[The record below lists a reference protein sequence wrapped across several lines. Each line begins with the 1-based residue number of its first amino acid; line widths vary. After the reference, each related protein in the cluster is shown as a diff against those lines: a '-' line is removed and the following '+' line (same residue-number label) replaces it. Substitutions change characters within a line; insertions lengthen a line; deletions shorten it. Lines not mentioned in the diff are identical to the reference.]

1 MSMKVAVSIP
11 DDVFARADLMAEELG
26 TTRSGL
32 YGRALKAFLQ
42 SMDRDLTS
50 EALDAVVDEVGA
62 GDPGFV
68 RQAARRRLAQTEW

>member
-1 MSMKVAVSIP
+1 MKVAVSIP
-11 DDVFARADLMAEELG
+11 DDVFARADRMAEELG

-42 SMDRDLTS
+42 SMERDRTS
-50 EALDAVVDEVGA
+50 EALDAVVDAVGA

-68 RQAARRRLAQTEW
+68 RQAARQRLAQTEW

>member
-1 MSMKVAVSIP
+1 MKVAVSIP
-11 DDVFARADLMAEELG
+11 DEVFARADLLAEELG

-42 SMDRDLTS
+42 SMERDLTS
-50 EALDAVVDEVGA
+50 EALDAVVNEVGA
-62 GDPGFV
+62 GDPEFL

>member
-1 MSMKVAVSIP
+1 MKVAVSIP
-11 DDVFARADLMAEELG
+11 DDVFARADRMAEELG

-42 SMDRDLTS
+42 GMERDRTS
-50 EALDAVVDEVGA
+50 EALDAVVDAVGA
-62 GDPGFV
+62 GDTGFV